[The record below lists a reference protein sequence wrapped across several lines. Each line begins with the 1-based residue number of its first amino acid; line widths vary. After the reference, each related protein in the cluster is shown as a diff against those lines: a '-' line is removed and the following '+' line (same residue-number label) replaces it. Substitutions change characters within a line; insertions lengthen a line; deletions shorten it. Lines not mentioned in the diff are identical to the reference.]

1 MNFSS
6 ISIRQL
12 YSLSFLLPKNIST
25 EGFILVPSTSTF
37 QKTQSCHYSN
47 VTNCSQDDIKS
58 PNFEEATFKGM
69 ASHFPCLDRLK
80 KNESKVVRGVMG
92 IYGEEVKGYNL
103 YKHQSPFHLKHGGVL
118 PELEI
123 AYEEWGQLNEDKSNV
138 VLIHTGLSASSHA
151 HSTKVSSVIWL

>member
-1 MNFSS
+1 MNISG

-12 YSLSFLLPKNIST
+12 SSLSFFLSKNVST
-25 EGFILVPSTSTF
+25 EGFKLVPSTLTF
-37 QKTQSCHYSN
+37 PKTQSCHYSN
-47 VTNCSQDDIKS
+47 VNNRSQNDIKS

-80 KNESKVVRGVMG
+80 KNEPKVVRGVTG

-103 YKHQSPFHLKHGGVL
+103 YKHQSPFHMKHGGVL

-123 AYEEWGQLNEDKSNV
+123 AYEEWGQLNEDKNNV

-151 HSTKVSSVIWL
+151 HSTKVS